1 MEKVYKHFMKQS
13 KHRFRKRVLIEMSQK
28 YTLECTRK
36 ASSRYVV
43 GGDRFCPHRLHVGD
57 RFFTTN
63 SRQKQVPV
71 VLSRAHVGM
80 RRSEIIDQ
88 VLVEN
93 PELDLYELT
102 KKVLEKHL
110 DPSISVVIACQTCN
124 KKLECVRGVEKT
136 TK

>member
-1 MEKVYKHFMKQS
+1 MRLFITVFIFA
-13 KHRFRKRVLIEMSQK
+13 RPSQDGGVSRNLLPVFLMN
-28 YTLECTRK
+28 TT
-36 ASSRYVV
+36 SSLPF
-43 GGDRFCPHRLHVGD
+43 GFWM
-57 RFFTTN
+57 
-63 SRQKQVPV
+63 
-71 VLSRAHVGM
+71 M